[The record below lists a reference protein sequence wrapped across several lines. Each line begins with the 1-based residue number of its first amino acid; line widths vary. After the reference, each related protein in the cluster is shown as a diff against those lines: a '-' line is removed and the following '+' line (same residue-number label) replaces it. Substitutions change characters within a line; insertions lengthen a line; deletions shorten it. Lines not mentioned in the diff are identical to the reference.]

1 MRQDLLTEDDRRHVL
16 DVAWLLSGIRIDED
30 LTSAV
35 LEVASSYIGADDLG
49 FNEMNLMKQQ
59 LYLQYYPQ
67 RPTGD
72 MRERLL
78 AVMNEHPAV
87 IQINRTRSFHTS
99 PDKRLQALPRICRTR
114 TYDILFR
121 PLGVRHQL
129 NIPLHD
135 AVGLR
140 VGPAKHA
147 PVYRD

>member
-1 MRQDLLTEDDRRHVL
+1 MRLDLLTEDDRRHVL

-30 LTSAV
+30 LASAV
-35 LEVASSYIGADDLG
+35 LEVASSYIGADELG

-78 AVMNEHPAV
+78 AVMNGHPAV
-87 IQINRTRSFHTS
+87 IQINRTRGLT
-99 PDKRLQALPRICRTR
+99 PLRISDFMPYRELAETR
-114 TYDILFR
+114 TYDILFG

-147 PVYRD
+147 PAYRD